1 MNKKVVKR
9 IGITFLFML
18 LVGGSCIAF
27 AAVKMQKELEAFD
40 ETPVNVENV
49 ADGVYEGESETEL
62 VKVKVSVEVKDGTIK
77 DVKILKH
84 DCGLG
89 GPANA
94 LADKIKEKND
104 VEIDAVSGATA
115 SSKVIKDAVRKAL
128 RKGIK

>member
-1 MNKKVVKR
+1 MSVFPDSYDWD
-9 IGITFLFML
+9 TF
-18 LVGGSCIAF
+18 
-27 AAVKMQKELEAFD
+27 
-40 ETPVNVENV
+40 NVEDISYMFKNCLSLKFRPPIKHRKLELLNLKY